1 MKKKQKLDKNKLK
14 TKIFKINIMI
24 LTINMKIKKI

>member
-14 TKIFKINIMI
+14 TKIYRINIMI
-24 LTINMKIKKI
+24 LTMNMKIQKI